1 MKAIMVMYDSLNRRL
16 LPNYGC
22 SLLHMPNFCRLAEHV
37 VTFERAYVG
46 SMPCIPA
53 RREIH
58 TGRYNFLHR
67 SWGPLEPFDDSM
79 PELLKKH
86 GVHSHIV
93 TDHLHYVE
101 DGGVHYLNRYSTW
114 ETFRGQEGDECR
126 GDLRPA
132 EITQIPRMKDVPER
146 YRKYHVM
153 REIMAKQDI
162 INRRFIHGE
171 EDFPQTKTFSAG
183 LDFIRRN
190 CDYDNWFLQI
200 ETFDPHE
207 PYFSPDHYQDL
218 YSAHGKEYPYDWPA
232 YGEDTDK
239 IDTEEMRKKYFALAS
254 MCDANL
260 GKILDIMDE
269 KDLWKDTML
278 IVNTDH
284 GFLLGEHGWW
294 GKNLM
299 PLYNDIAN
307 IPFFIWDPRSG
318 CRRERRQS
326 LVQTIDIAPTLLEYF
341 GIDIPS
347 DMQGKPLKDTV
358 ASDKPVRD
366 YALYGYHGGAVNI
379 TDGTYTYLRYPE
391 SAGLEHVYEYTLMP
405 SHMHRP
411 FSPEELRHAELS
423 KPFSFTKGCPVLK
436 IPTLSSFCGESDFHY
451 GNLLFNVAED
461 PEQLHPLTDSVKE
474 AQLLQEMKKL
484 MIESDAPAEVF
495 EKIGI
500 QN

>member
-22 SLLHMPNFCRLAEHV
+22 DLLHMPNFRRLEKHT
-37 VTFERAYVG
+37 VTFDRCYVG

-79 PELLKKH
+79 PELLKKN
-86 GVHSHIV
+86 GIYSHIV

-101 DGGVHYLNRYSTW
+101 DGGVHYLNRYSSW
-114 ETFRGQEGDECR
+114 ETFRGQEGDEFR
-126 GDLRPA
+126 GDLSPA
-132 EITQIPRMKDVPER
+132 EITQLPRMKDVPGR
-146 YRKYHVM
+146 YQKYHVV
-153 REIMAKQDI
+153 REAMAEQDI
-162 INRRFIHGE
+162 KNRRFIHDE
-171 EDFPQTKTFSAG
+171 KDFPQTKTFSAG

-190 CDYDNWFLQI
+190 YGYDNWFLQI

-207 PYFSPDHYQDL
+207 PWFSPDAYQDL
-218 YSAHGKEYPYDWPA
+218 YSEHGKEYSYDWPP
-232 YGEDTDK
+232 YGEDSDK
-239 IDTEEMRKKYFALAS
+239 IDTKEMRRKYFALAS

-307 IPFFIWDPRSG
+307 IPFFVWDPRSG
-318 CRRERRQS
+318 HSGERRQS
-326 LVQTIDIAPTLLEYF
+326 LIQTIDIAPTLLEYF
-341 GIDIPS
+341 GIDIPAN
-347 DMQGKPLKDTV
+347 MQGRPLRDTI
-358 ASDKPVRD
+358 AADKPVRR

-379 TDGTYTYLRYPE
+379 TDGTYTYLRHPKT
-391 SAGLEHVYEYTLMP
+391 AGFEHVYEYTLMP
-405 SHMHRP
+405 AHMHHP
-411 FSPEELRHAELS
+411 FSSEELQKAELAA
-423 KPFSFTKGCPVLK
+423 PFSFTRGCPVLK
-436 IPTLSSFCGESDFHY
+436 IPTLSSSTGEGDFLY
-451 GNLLFNVAED
+451 DNLLFHVEED
-461 PEQLHPLTDSVKE
+461 PKQLTPLTIPSKE
-474 AQLLQEMKKL
+474 TELIKEMKKL
-484 MIESDAPAEVF
+484 MTESDAPAEVF
-495 EKIGI
+495 ERLGI
-500 QN
+500 